1 MLFNLYLLTTG
12 ASIAMN
18 VSRSLNA
25 KARLENTND
34 EVIKKYNNLT
44 TSEKVLSNLGNTFKT
59 LCPIYNIIHSIKNV
73 KTDKEEL
80 CQKWKKKTLGTTIYI
95 KASADVKNNQTQDNT
110 PALPKRKLENEN
122 KQAQDNKQPLPSRK
136 QAQNNTPALPKRKQ
150 SQNKTQEQNNTPA
163 KPSKAA
169 QYLYSVWVDEYNKY
183 NALLQSGTASVE
195 KINEQGAKVRIACD
209 KYYQA
214 MGIKNNTQE
223 VKNTSMSRKLV

>member
-44 TSEKVLSNLGNTFKT
+44 TSEKVLSNLGNAFKT

-95 KASADVKNNQTQDNT
+95 KTSADVKNNQTQDNT

-122 KQAQDNKQPLPSRK
+122 KQAQ
-136 QAQNNTPALPKRKQ
+136 NNTPALPKRKQ
-150 SQNKTQEQNNTPA
+150 PQNKTQEQNNTPA

-214 MGIKNNTQE
+214 MGIKNNPQE